1 MQYDDGSGDGQNG
14 GYPHGQHNEQ
24 GYGYQPASTQSG
36 ENAESY
42 VEPGSAHAA
51 PDMRETVNQEYQ
63 TGQGPINNACGFL
76 ETGNHN
82 SYVEHGSTY
91 NAANA
96 PEPPL
101 PERQAM
107 PAERS
112 GAQIP
117 EPVYQTWRPFA
128 ARYREANG
136 GVDVPHYTEDWREPS
151 YSQTYETTSE
161 MYTPGIHVNQH
172 HQRRRGTESKP
183 ENTRNEH
190 SGLFGRLIRAVC
202 LILVCAAI
210 SGAASY
216 AVLEFRIRRG
226 DFDSTVTNVTNQVT
240 LGNTGNPQVS
250 GLTSPI
256 VANGTELPAEVIYEM
271 ALSQVVG
278 IESESPTSGVIPGIQ
293 SSTTPVTGS
302 GFIISGDGYILTN
315 YHVIEAAYNND
326 LPIRVYMHD
335 GSEYAAQVI
344 GFDEGSDVALIK
356 IEAEGLNAVVIG
368 DSDEIRVGQSIYAVG
383 NPFGDLF
390 HTMTAGII
398 SALDRVVSVDN
409 KLISA
414 FQFDAAVNPG
424 NSGGPIFNRY
434 GDVIGIVSMKIM
446 GNAVEG
452 IGFAIPINDAIE
464 IAMELIE
471 HGYITGR
478 PYIGITVS
486 SVTRG
491 NADFYGLVVGA
502 SVRSVA
508 EGSAGE
514 KAGLAVG
521 DIIIALGDT
530 EISSRDMLLLT
541 LRRFKAGDTT
551 TLTVWRDGEELK
563 LTITFDE
570 NLNAGQPQR
579 P

>member
-1 MQYDDGSGDGQNG
+1 MQYGEGSGERSNE
-14 GYPHGQHNEQ
+14 GYPSGQRNEQ
-24 GYGYQPASTQSG
+24 DVGHKPEDMHTNEGSG
-36 ENAESY
+36 LH
-42 VEPGSAHAA
+42 VEPDAPQGPPEIREAAGQEYRTGHGPVYDARDYPNAA
-51 PDMRETVNQEYQ
+51 PHSADV
-63 TGQGPINNACGFL
+63 GHGF
-76 ETGNHN
+76 
-82 SYVEHGSTY
+82 TY
-91 NAANA
+91 NALNE
-96 PEPPL
+96 PEPPA
-101 PERQAM
+101 PGRHAI
-107 PAERS
+107 PAENMA
-112 GAQIP
+112 AQTP
-117 EPVYQTWRPFA
+117 APVYQSWRPFA
-128 ARYREANG
+128 SRYRDANG
-136 GVDVPHYTEDWREPS
+136 AEGAPPYAEDWCEPS
-151 YSQTYETTSE
+151 YSQAYETTSE
-161 MYTPGIHVNQH
+161 MYTPGIHVNPH
-172 HQRRRGTESKP
+172 NQRRRAANPKP
-183 ENTRNEH
+183 AGAR
-190 SGLFGRLIRAVC
+190 SGSGVVFRKLVQAVC
-202 LILVCAAI
+202 LIVVCAAI

-226 DFDSTVTNVTNQVT
+226 DFESTVTNVSNQVT
-240 LGNTGNPQVS
+240 LGSTGNPQVS

-256 VANGTELPAEVIYEM
+256 TTSGTELPAEVIYEM
-271 ALSQVVG
+271 ALNQVVG
-278 IESESPTSGVIPGIQ
+278 IESESPTPGAIPGIQ

-302 GFIISGDGYILTN
+302 GFIISSDGYILTN

-326 LPIRVYMHD
+326 LPIRVCTHD
-335 GSEYAAQVI
+335 GSEYPAQVI

-368 DSDEIRVGQSIYAVG
+368 DSDEISVGQRVYAVG

-398 SALDRVVSVDN
+398 SALDRIVSVDN

-424 NSGGPIFNRY
+424 NSGGPIFNRF

-446 GNAVEG
+446 GNSVEG

-478 PYIGITVS
+478 AFIGITVS

-491 NADFYGLVVGA
+491 NADFYDLVVGA

-514 KAGLAVG
+514 KAGLEVG

-530 EISSRDMLLLT
+530 EITSRDMLLFT

-551 TLTVWRDGEELK
+551 TITVWRAGEEVK

-570 NLNAGQPQR
+570 NLTAGQPQR